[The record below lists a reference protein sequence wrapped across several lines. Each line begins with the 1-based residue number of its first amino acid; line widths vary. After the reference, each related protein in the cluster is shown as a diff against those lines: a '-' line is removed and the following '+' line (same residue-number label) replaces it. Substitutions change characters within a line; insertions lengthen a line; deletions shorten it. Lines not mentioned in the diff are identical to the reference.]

1 MMKKLIIFDRDNTL
15 IEDKGHTHK
24 IENLKFLPQT
34 IKTLSYVSKKKY
46 LIAVIT
52 NQGGVAKGL
61 YNISQVHRFHKKIK
75 TILKKKN
82 INLIF
87 FFCPHH
93 PKGEV
98 PKYSIKCK
106 CRKPGDLLIKKALLK
121 TSTAKK
127 NCIMF
132 GDKFTDKQAA
142 LKAKIRFYYRQKKFF
157 SQVKKIIDKG

>member
-24 IENLKFLPQT
+24 IENLKFLPKN

>member
-1 MMKKLIIFDRDNTL
+1 MRKLIIFDRDNTL
-15 IEDKGHTHK
+15 IQDKGHTHK
-24 IENLKFLPQT
+24 IKDLKFLPET

-46 LIAVIT
+46 VIAVVT

-61 YNISQVHRFHKKIK
+61 YGIHKVHQFHKKIK
-75 TILKKKN
+75 SILKKKK

-93 PKGEV
+93 PKGKI

-132 GDKFTDKQAA
+132 GDKLTDKQAA
-142 LKAKIRFYYRQKKFF
+142 LKARIKFYYRKKKFF
-157 SQVKKIIDKG
+157 SQVRKIIN